1 MVSMRP
7 SDPTTTARGSSTV
20 KSKVDTGL
28 QQTRNHVSAKTD
40 NTVGLARQYS
50 AGRTSA
56 LTSLGRDGGTNIML
70 PQIRHIGNTSKPAR
84 PPVKPP
90 TRTKPVHMAVQRD
103 TFISQARRHQKPIF
117 SQAFI
122 GLPRSV
128 IFRVFEFVY
137 HTPKDYFTLTLLCKD
152 WYNILA
158 NSLQTWQR
166 MKIVSSKSNK
176 FLRELDLAVY
186 TDGKALRSVVQKA
199 CVSTQ
204 LNQINVFMKKV
215 SEMYVYNSMKMN
227 IPNKIIEWLQ
237 LTLDVRIGKN
247 IVVTGHKFTCNKL
260 NYAGFIY
267 AEITKI
273 SKLRFASFDNL
284 RLNLVFRSAK
294 LSDPVEV
301 IYDIPKSAILDIC
314 KKTRLFNYYISKN
327 IAIIYFDNDD
337 SILKCLFEISAVHL
351 IVRFAELF
359 GKTKSNIA
367 KGIGEKEARKFETQN
382 ERLQRQI
389 WYDSLEDYVK
399 EQTHFEVAISIHNG
413 KERIFYF
420 VNTTSRPF
428 ICDDLWRNHSPNH
441 AARGRGS
448 HSQSQKKQNIR
459 FKFDKL
465 GEPLECSDVYL
476 KLNNELGISE
486 KIEDLIFC
494 EIIIKDYEKIRF
506 IDSGLRVF
514 QRNAAAEDLN
524 YTYDSRMVLSA
535 EDPGQYYYRFEI
547 CQDEYSTL
555 LQSVDI
561 SLADSYF
568 LN

>member
-1 MVSMRP
+1 MRP
-7 SDPTTTARGSSTV
+7 IDQNTAPRGNSIT
-20 KSKVDTGL
+20 KPKVDTGL
-28 QQTRNHVSAKTD
+28 QNARNHINSNSRD
-40 NTVGLARQYS
+40 RPGHSSQYS
-50 AGRTSA
+50 SDRTSTLA
-56 LTSLGRDGGTNIML
+56 SLGRDGGSKFVL
-70 PQIRHIGNTSKPAR
+70 PQIKPPGYVQKTSK

-90 TRTKPVHMAVQRD
+90 TRTKPVSMGVQRD
-103 TFISQARRHQKPIF
+103 TFLSQTRRHQKPIF
-117 SQAFI
+117 SQAFKS
-122 GLPRSV
+122 LPRSV
-128 IFRVFEFVY
+128 IFRIFEFAY
-137 HTPKDYFTLTLLCKD
+137 QTPREYFTLILICKD

-176 FLRELDLAVY
+176 FLRELDLAAY
-186 TDGKALRSVVQKA
+186 SDGKALRSVVQKA

-237 LTLDVRIGKN
+237 LSLDVRIGKDI
-247 IVVTGHKFTCNKL
+247 IVSGHKFTCNKL

-267 AEITKI
+267 AEIKKI

-284 RLNLVFRSAK
+284 KVSLIFISAK
-294 LSDPVEV
+294 FSGPVEV
-301 IYDIPKSAILDIC
+301 VYDIPKTAILDLC

-327 IAIIYFDNDD
+327 IAIIYFDGDD

-351 IVRFAELF
+351 IVRFAEF
-359 GKTKSNIA
+359 FSKTKSNIA
-367 KGIGEKEARKFETQN
+367 KGINQKEARKFETQN

-428 ICDDLWRNHSPNH
+428 ICDDLWRYKSNTHSSK
-441 AARGRGS
+441 GS
-448 HSQSQKKQNIR
+448 GFQNNTQKKQNIR

-465 GEPLECSDVYL
+465 GEPLESSDVYL

-514 QRNAAAEDLN
+514 QRNASAEDLN
-524 YTYDSRMVLSA
+524 YSYDSRMVLSA
-535 EDPGQYYYRFEI
+535 EDPGQYSYRFEI
-547 CQDEYSTL
+547 CQDEYSSL
-555 LQSVDI
+555 LQSVEI
-561 SLADSYF
+561 SLADSFF